1 MCFPLLERLLKRTF
15 IGCSASGRYTPPM
28 PHEPTRFLPTLAAAF
43 ALVLAMP
50 AARADND
57 QERARA
63 AVQAGK
69 ILPLKNVLERLER
82 DQPGQ
87 VLEVELEQGNGR
99 WTYEIRLLQS
109 GGRLVKLHVD
119 AESGEVLRRRERSR
133 KTDPRP

>member
-1 MCFPLLERLLKRTF
+1 M
-15 IGCSASGRYTPPM
+15 PP
-28 PHEPTRFLPTLAAAF
+28 EPNRFLPTLAAAL

-133 KTDPRP
+133 KADPRSMTGATR